1 MRTMVAAGWICF
13 LYALLSLEFA
23 EAHNHSEE
31 TDSFHVSVGH
41 LFLLKCYSADVHS
54 EVIWSRGNNSSL
66 PSGVELRDGL
76 LLFLPVQTSHHGTYT
91 CEQRNDTKSR
101 RMTFRVLVSSENCT
115 DPPEVRSIQ
124 NGTSGSLYCKQD
136 EILKLNNTWNV
147 RWMKDCQP
155 MQREGEPISVDRRG
169 NMMLP
174 EASESDAGKYT
185 CLVDI
190 NLNGRTYTAS
200 RSVQLTIT
208 DDPVI
213 IGTVKV
219 REPQHQVVRVKVG
232 ERVQLNCSAYTGFA
246 EDYETSI
253 YWTVNDSFSEDH
265 KELNVSSKYF
275 HERGKVYFQSTLTIS
290 EVRRQFLNVPIKC
303 IIWNPFEKD
312 EGVAFLQEGD
322 HTALYMTVSAFL
334 VTLVLVTLVLATSFY
349 FLKVDLVLA
358 YRKLLRHFPKEQ
370 VLDGK
375 LYDAY
380 VSFLHSDN
388 LSADVTASFALNI
401 LPEELEDQHGYLLY
415 IRGRDDCPGEAMHDA
430 IAATVHQC
438 RRLIIVLSSDTITRE
453 MSPLHENQ
461 NQLCYEQK
469 VGIHDALTQNDPRV
483 ILVEIDGPV
492 DYNHLPVS
500 LRYIKR
506 KQGALKWKKDFLG
519 TQKLTKLHSNRNF
532 WKNLR
537 YHMPPV
543 PARRLQ
549 TVV

>member
-1 MRTMVAAGWICF
+1 MVAAGWICF

-23 EAHNHSEE
+23 ATHNHSGV
-31 TDSFHVSVGH
+31 TDSFHVSEGH
-41 LFLLKCYSADVHS
+41 LFLLRCYLADAHS

-76 LLFLPVQTSHHGTYT
+76 LWFLPVQTSHNGTYT
-91 CEQRNDTKSR
+91 CEQRDETRSWRK
-101 RMTFRVLVSSENCT
+101 TFEVLVSSEKCP
-115 DPPEVRSIQ
+115 DAPEVRSIQ
-124 NGTSGSLYCKQD
+124 KGASGRLFCQQD
-136 EILKLNNTWNV
+136 EILRVSNTTNI

-155 MQREGEPISVDRRG
+155 VQWEGESVFVDKRG
-169 NMMLP
+169 DLRLL
-174 EASESDAGKYT
+174 ETSESDVGKYT

-190 NLNGRTYTAS
+190 SLDGRMYTAS
-200 RSVQLTIT
+200 RSVQLNIT
-208 DDPVI
+208 ADPAIFGPVQVI
-213 IGTVKV
+213 
-219 REPQHQVVRVKVG
+219 EPRQDVMVKVG
-232 ERVQLNCSAYTGFA
+232 ERVELKCSAYAGFA
-246 EDYETSI
+246 EDNETSGFWI
-253 YWTVNDSFSEDH
+253 VDDDSFVEDH
-265 KELNVSSKYF
+265 EELSESFKHF
-275 HERGKVYFQSTLTIS
+275 HERGKVYAQSTLTIS
-290 EVRRQFLNVPIKC
+290 KVRRQFLNVPFKC
-303 IIWNPFEKD
+303 IIRNPHEQG
-312 EGVAFLQEGD
+312 ECVAFLRED
-322 HTALYMTVSAFL
+322 HSVLYMCVSASAFL
-334 VTLVLVTLVLATSFY
+334 VTLVLAASFY

-358 YRKLLRHFPKEQ
+358 YRKLLRHFPKQQ

-380 VSFLHSDN
+380 VSFLHPDN

-401 LPEELEDQHGYLLY
+401 LPEELEDRHGYLLY

-438 RRLIIVLSSDTITRE
+438 RRLIIILSSDTKIMET
-453 MSPLHENQ
+453 SPLHENQ

-469 VGIHDALTQNDPRV
+469 VGLHDALTQNDPRV

-492 DYNHLPVS
+492 DYSHLPES

-506 KQGALKWKKDFLG
+506 TQGALKWKKDFLG
-519 TQKLTKLHSNRNF
+519 TQKLTKLYSNRNF

-543 PARRLQ
+543 SARRLQ

>member
-1 MRTMVAAGWICF
+1 MKKESFHFFAVLFYLCF
-13 LYALLSLEFA
+13 FLISSSF
-23 EAHNHSEE
+23 EE

-200 RSVQLTIT
+200 QNGWIFS
-208 DDPVI
+208 
-213 IGTVKV
+213 K
-219 REPQHQVVRVKVG
+219 HQD
-232 ERVQLNCSAYTGFA
+232 RVQLNCSAYTGFA

-265 KELNVSSKYF
+265 KDHADSENK
-275 HERGKVYFQSTLTIS
+275 STLTIS

-312 EGVAFLQEGD
+312 EGVAFLQEGNVLSLQFSPENYFCLFQYC
-322 HTALYMTVSAFL
+322 LYVFL
-334 VTLVLVTLVLATSFY
+334 NH
-349 FLKVDLVLA
+349 VDLVLA

-370 VLDGK
+370 DGK

>member
-1 MRTMVAAGWICF
+1 MMRTMVAAGWICF

-23 EAHNHSEE
+23 AAHNHSGE
-31 TDSFHVSVGH
+31 TDSFHVSEGH
-41 LFLLKCYSADVHS
+41 LFLLRCYSADVHS
-54 EVIWSRGNNSSL
+54 EVIWSHGNNSSL

-76 LLFLPVQTSHHGTYT
+76 LWFLPVQTSHNGTYT
-91 CEQRNDTKSR
+91 CEQRNETRSR
-101 RMTFRVLVSSENCT
+101 RMTFRVLVSSENCP
-115 DPPEVRSIQ
+115 DAPEVRHIK
-124 NGTSGSLYCKQD
+124 NGNSGSLYCKQD
-136 EILKLNNTWNV
+136 EIFRLNNTRNV
-147 RWMKDCQP
+147 RWIKDCQP
-155 MQREGEPISVDRRG
+155 VQREGESISVDERG

-190 NLNGRTYTAS
+190 SLNGRTYTAS

-208 DDPVI
+208 TDPVI

-219 REPQHQVVRVKVG
+219 REPQQQVVMVKVG
-232 ERVQLNCSAYTGFA
+232 ERVELKCSAYAGFT
-246 EDYETSI
+246 EDNETSMF
-253 YWTVNDSFSEDH
+253 WTVDDSFTEDH
-265 KELNVSSKYF
+265 EELSESRMKYF
-275 HERGKVYFQSTLTIS
+275 HERGKVYAQSTLTIS
-290 EVRRQFLNVPIKC
+290 KVHRQFLNVPIKC
-303 IIWNPFEKD
+303 IVWNPLGKD
-312 EGVAFLQEGD
+312 EGVAFLQEAD
-322 HTALYMTVSAFL
+322 HSALYMSVSAFL
-334 VTLVLVTLVLATSFY
+334 ITLVLATSFY

-358 YRKLLRHFPKEQ
+358 YRKHLRHFPKQQ

-380 VSFLHSDN
+380 VSFLHPDN
-388 LSADVTASFALNI
+388 LGADVTASFALNI

-438 RRLIIVLSSDTITRE
+438 RRLIIILSSDTKTSE
-453 MSPLHENQ
+453 TLPLHENQ

-469 VGIHDALTQNDPRV
+469 VGLHDALTQNDPRV

-492 DYNHLPVS
+492 DYSHLPES

-506 KQGALKWKKDFLG
+506 KQGALKWRKDFLG
-519 TQKLTKLHSNRNF
+519 TQKLTKLCSNRNF

-537 YHMPPV
+537 YHMPAV